1 MNRTLKTLAALAAL
15 LPGSALAHGK
25 GDHERGIVESIA
37 PDRIVIRTSDG
48 HTVPYAVSPETRFS
62 VGSTHVQLGEVHVG
76 QRAVVHGRRSGDAL
90 TAVEVKLAPPGK

>member
-48 HTVPYAVSPETRFS
+48 HTVPYAVSPETRFT
-62 VGSTHVQLGEVHVG
+62 VGSTPVGPDEVHVG
-76 QRAVVHGRRSGDAL
+76 QRAVVHGRRSGDVL
-90 TAVEVKLAPPGK
+90 SAVEVKLAPRGK